1 MRNFL
6 RALVESESFLRALV
20 ESPKEF
26 LRTFLQL
33 LSILG
38 TLFIPQSVCFKK

>member
-26 LRTFLQL
+26 LRTFCTIGLYFGNIVH
-33 LSILG
+33 SPKWV
-38 TLFIPQSVCFKK
+38 F